1 MYRLGPGQFG
11 GFQSKSYCNYYSK
24 PGYQPPIF
32 KETQAALPSAY
43 ARGQIDV
50 DLNSEL
56 HKMPAYKRFTLLS
69 VFAIPALVDI
79 LMLTMTGHGMHLT
92 FEVQHSATTV
102 LMISLLPAG
111 AIGTWITCCGTY
123 CLASMAFSAIN
134 YFVITRLLGGFAFT
148 LIVKLV
154 GFIAFACTISA
165 YAGIIFFLYL
175 VVLTTHSY
183 LLATLANSNS
193 WEQLPC
199 R

>member
-1 MYRLGPGQFG
+1 MQ
-11 GFQSKSYCNYYSK
+11 
-24 PGYQPPIF
+24 
-32 KETQAALPSAY
+32 
-43 ARGQIDV
+43 
-50 DLNSEL
+50 
-56 HKMPAYKRFTLLS
+56 AYKRFTLLS

-79 LMLTMTGHGMHLT
+79 LMLTMTGHGMHLSSAGLMT

-123 CLASMAFSAIN
+123 CLTSMAFSAMN
-134 YFVITRLLGGFAFT
+134 YFT

-193 WEQLPC
+193 WKQLSC

>member
-1 MYRLGPGQFG
+1 
-11 GFQSKSYCNYYSK
+11 
-24 PGYQPPIF
+24 
-32 KETQAALPSAY
+32 
-43 ARGQIDV
+43 
-50 DLNSEL
+50 
-56 HKMPAYKRFTLLS
+56 MPTYKRFTLLS

-79 LMLTMTGHGMHLT
+79 LMLTMTGHGMHFSSAGLIT
-92 FEVQHSATTV
+92 FGVQHSATTV

-123 CLASMAFSAIN
+123 CLTSMAFSAMN

-148 LIVKLV
+148 FIVKLV

-175 VVLTTHSY
+175 VVLITHSY
-183 LLATLANSNS
+183 LLATLGNSNS
-193 WEQLPC
+193 WEQLSC